1 MSNEFLETVTEW
13 FIGIAA
19 VCLLLVEFLRGA
31 LWVCRRYFC

>member
-19 VCLLLVEFLRGA
+19 VCLLLEFLRGA